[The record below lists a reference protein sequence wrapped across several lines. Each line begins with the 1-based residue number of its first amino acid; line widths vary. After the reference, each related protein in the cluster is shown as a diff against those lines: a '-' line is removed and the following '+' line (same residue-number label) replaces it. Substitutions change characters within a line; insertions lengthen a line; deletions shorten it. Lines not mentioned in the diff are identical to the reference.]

1 MYKHLNRTFSVL
13 LTTQS
18 AFNPT
23 FIQNCILQSQRTLS
37 RSHIMAHLEWLVNL
51 TCMSLRGSCTWK
63 KRLQAQGEQEGL
75 NKEPSRDEA
84 TVSTPPLCHPV
95 KTTESLSYIIPLTQ
109 NVLHLCRTASS
120 SYFKH
125 VAEMTTLSGGHLRQV
140 LQEDRITT
148 ASHSVLPGN
157 CVHILGKKSGLFKVG
172 VSIQQ
177 SCHLACPRFSWICV
191 KAKPR
196 SDSTAQGHYSGI
208 LADYRKT

>member
-1 MYKHLNRTFSVL
+1 
-13 LTTQS
+13 
-18 AFNPT
+18 
-23 FIQNCILQSQRTLS
+23 
-37 RSHIMAHLEWLVNL
+37 
-51 TCMSLRGSCTWK
+51 MSS
-63 KRLQAQGEQEGL
+63 
-75 NKEPSRDEA
+75 
-84 TVSTPPLCHPV
+84 PPLCHPV
-95 KTTESLSYIIPLTQ
+95 KTTELLSYIIPLTE

-125 VAEMTTLSGGHLRQV
+125 VAEMTTLSGGHSRQV

-177 SCHLACPRFSWICV
+177 SCHLACLRFSWICV
-191 KAKPR
+191 EAKPR

-208 LADYRKT
+208 LADYRKTSSFHHLFHSWVCYSHLCTSCVKALFYINITTLPSLLEDKPTLLTAGIAVCIALVS